1 MSGSLNAIYSHG
13 LNNPHTSLI
22 SRWIVEVSARPITC
36 CDITLSESVA
46 KLWITLSYRVTR
58 ENIKISNII
67 CSPKK
72 KTHGSYVHHTRNF
85 PLSNKLYFQRESF
98 SDGSS
103 GGLPLV
109 VYTIKLTLH
118 LDWSLG
124 VSYNSYM
131 HIQTSPSFHLPA
143 RSDTSASPLRSSR
156 HKNNQLPPP

>member
-1 MSGSLNAIYSHG
+1 M
-13 LNNPHTSLI
+13 NNSVIP
-22 SRWIVEVSARPITC
+22 
-36 CDITLSESVA
+36 CDYGKHKNFRYYLQSE
-46 KLWITLSYRVTR
+46 
-58 ENIKISNII
+58 
-67 CSPKK
+67 K
-72 KTHGSYVHHTRNF
+72 KTRGSYVHRPRNF
-85 PLSNKLYFQRESF
+85 PLSNKLYFQSESF

-156 HKNNQLPPP
+156 HKNNQLPPPLTTPLSLSREHQPLVTNLSAKPIKTPYINQST